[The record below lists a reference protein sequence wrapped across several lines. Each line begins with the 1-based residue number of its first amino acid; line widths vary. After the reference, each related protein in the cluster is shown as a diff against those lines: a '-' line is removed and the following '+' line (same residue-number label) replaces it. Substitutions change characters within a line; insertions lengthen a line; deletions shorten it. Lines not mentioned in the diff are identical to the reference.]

1 MYQQALNGY
10 EKLWRPDHMS
20 ALEKRATTWVE
31 SNAKEGKLEEAEAM
45 FRQGGGEDLK
55 RIPARQS
62 DIPISHRE
70 ICSPF
75 LKYLSKPDNVQL
87 QSRKSR
93 HQPF

>member
-45 FRQGGGEDLK
+45 FRQGGGGRLEKNPSKTVRHPHLSPRDLQPLFK
-55 RIPARQS
+55 VSVKAGQ
-62 DIPISHRE
+62 
-70 ICSPF
+70 CAA
-75 LKYLSKPDNVQL
+75 SKPQ
-87 QSRKSR
+87 K
-93 HQPF
+93 